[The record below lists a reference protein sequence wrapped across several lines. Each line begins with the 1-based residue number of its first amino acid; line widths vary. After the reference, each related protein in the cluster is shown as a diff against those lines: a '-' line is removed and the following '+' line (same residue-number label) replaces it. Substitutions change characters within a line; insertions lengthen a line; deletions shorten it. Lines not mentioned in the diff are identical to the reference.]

1 MQTHIFSSNQ
11 GYSNS
16 LIKNNNYG
24 EGHVLEKSSTEW
36 NADYDGEKTRI
47 DLKMDKNG
55 KRKHVSVELTNDDLK
70 ELLNV
75 PAVKKPLHIRLL
87 DDFSLSKKKRSG
99 TGIGIGIGT
108 RISRRRGRGSKRSR
122 RRK

>member
-1 MQTHIFSSNQ
+1 MQTHLFSSNQ

-16 LIKNNNYG
+16 LVKNNNRG
-24 EGHVLEKSSTEW
+24 QGDVLEKSSTEW
-36 NADYDGEKTRI
+36 NADYDGEKARI

-55 KRKHVSVELTNDDLK
+55 KRRHVNVELTNDDLK

-87 DDFSLSKKKRSG
+87 DDFSLSLSKKKRSG
-99 TGIGIGIGT
+99 KT
-108 RISRRRGRGSKRSR
+108 RRRGSRAKLSTAKRR
-122 RRK
+122 L